1 MQQYRDTDYAAVS
14 AALHAREAKLLT
26 QAMAERMI
34 DAATPE
40 ESYKTLLECGYAPL
54 ERCTLENVEHALS
67 QARRELYREV
77 SVLAPDKR
85 IVELFQVK
93 YDYHNAKLALKSKR
107 SGEDVSRLAMDCG
120 RVDAQKVLRGETSAV
135 SAAMSRA
142 MAQAESEVG
151 HSGDLR
157 MAELLLDRACY
168 EEMSALAS
176 ETGST
181 FLKDYVALQIDA
193 GQPAYARARTAHG
206 LRGRCAC
213 CGDAARAGTIP
224 ADQLRGARGDHLS
237 SLTHGTPLDSAGE
250 LAAKLLDSGGGLTEF
265 ERACDDALMSYLQRA
280 RRTPFGPEVVAGYL
294 GAKEAEFTAV
304 RTILSGKIAGI
315 AAEDIR
321 ARLRMSYL

>member
-1 MQQYRDTDYAAVS
+1 MQQYRDTNYAAVS
-14 AALHAREAKLLT
+14 AALHAREAHLLT
-26 QAMAERMI
+26 SALSERMLE
-34 DAATPE
+34 APTAE
-40 ESYKTLLECGYAPL
+40 ESCKVLGECGYALP
-54 ERCTLENVEHALS
+54 EKCTLADVEEMLAL
-67 QARRELYREV
+67 ARRTLYREV
-77 SVLAPDKR
+77 AVLAPDKR
-85 IVELFQVK
+85 IVEIFRLK
-93 YDYHNAKLALKSKR
+93 YDYHNAKLALKAKLT
-107 SGEDVSRLAMDCG
+107 GEDVSRLVIGCG
-120 RVDAQKVLRGETSAV
+120 RYEAAALLRGERGMLS
-135 SAAMSRA
+135 SRMGRA

-168 EEMSALAS
+168 EEMSALAN

-193 GQPAYARARTAHG
+193 VNLRTLVRARRMG
-206 LRGRCAC
+206 CEDDVL
-213 CGDAARAGTIP
+213 AAAMLPGGHIP

-304 RTILSGKIAGI
+304 RTILSGKLAGLD
-315 AAEDIR
+315 AEDIR
-321 ARLRMSYL
+321 ARLRLSYL

>member
-77 SVLAPDKR
+77 SVQAPDKR
-85 IVELFQVK
+85 IIELFQIK

-107 SGEDVSRLAMDCG
+107 TGEDVSRLAMDCG
-120 RVDAQKVLRGETSAV
+120 RFDAQKVLRGETSAV

-142 MAQAESEVG
+142 MAQAESEAG
-151 HSGDLR
+151 HSGDVR

-193 GQPAYARARTAHG
+193 VNLRT
-206 LRGRCAC
+206 LV
-213 CGDAARAGTIP
+213 
-224 ADQLRGARGDHLS
+224 
-237 SLTHGTPLDSAGE
+237 
-250 LAAKLLDSGGGLTEF
+250 
-265 ERACDDALMSYLQRA
+265 RA
-280 RRTPFGPEVVAGYL
+280 RRMGCEDDVLAAAMLPGGHIPAGQLKGARRSFIVAH
-294 GAKEAEFTAV
+294 T
-304 RTILSGKIAGI
+304 RH
-315 AAEDIR
+315 AA
-321 ARLRMSYL
+321 

>member
-67 QARRELYREV
+67 KARRELYREV

-85 IVELFQVK
+85 IIELFQIK

-107 SGEDVSRLAMDCG
+107 TGEDVSRLAMDCG
-120 RVDAQKVLRGETSAV
+120 RFDAQKVLRGETSAV

-142 MAQAESEVG
+142 MAQAESEAG
-151 HSGDLR
+151 HSGDVR

-193 GQPAYARARTAHG
+193 VNLRTLVRARRMG
-206 LRGRCAC
+206 CEDDVL
-213 CGDAARAGTIP
+213 AAAMLPGGHIP
-224 ADQLRGARGDHLS
+224 AGQLKGARGDHLS

-265 ERACDDALMSYLQRA
+265 ERACDDVLMSYLQRA

>member
-67 QARRELYREV
+67 KVRRELYHEV

-85 IVELFQVK
+85 IIELFQVK

-107 SGEDVSRLAMDCG
+107 TGEDVSRLAMDCG
-120 RVDAQKVLRGETSAV
+120 RFDAQKVLRGETSAV

-142 MAQAESEVG
+142 MAQAESEAG

-193 GQPAYARARTAHG
+193 STCVRSCAHGAWAARTMCLLRRCCRADTFRRVSSKVRAAIIYRRSHTARRLTARASSRPNCLTA
-206 LRGRCAC
+206 
-213 CGDAARAGTIP
+213 AG
-224 ADQLRGARGDHLS
+224 A
-237 SLTHGTPLDSAGE
+237 
-250 LAAKLLDSGGGLTEF
+250 
-265 ERACDDALMSYLQRA
+265 
-280 RRTPFGPEVVAGYL
+280 
-294 GAKEAEFTAV
+294 
-304 RTILSGKIAGI
+304 
-315 AAEDIR
+315 
-321 ARLRMSYL
+321 